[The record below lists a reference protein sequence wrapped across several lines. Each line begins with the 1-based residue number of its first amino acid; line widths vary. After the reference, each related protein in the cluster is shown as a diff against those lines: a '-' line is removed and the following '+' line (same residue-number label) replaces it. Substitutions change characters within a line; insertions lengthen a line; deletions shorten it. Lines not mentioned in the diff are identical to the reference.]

1 MVRKLSIRTKLKK
14 LRKRLKSPKQ
24 RWAWL
29 ATLHRLMLP
38 HVTYIGVTGSCAKTT
53 TTRLIGTVLERAG
66 QCRTKDDNGITH
78 VSRNVLSVGL
88 FTRFCIQE
96 VSGEQ
101 RGRIRVQTR
110 ILRPQIGVVTNIG
123 GDHYKSFRSLEA
135 TAKEKG
141 RLVEDLPRRG
151 IAILNADDPNVINM
165 QKRTRARVV
174 TFGLSPGADV
184 RAAGISSNWPNRLAL
199 TVIHGN
205 ESVHIQTRLVGE
217 FWATSVLAAV
227 TCGVA
232 CGLDLRTCAEAIAT
246 VEPNLAR
253 YSVHQVP
260 AGPTFVFD
268 HKAPVWTIPHCLA
281 FLKSASASRKTVMFG
296 TLSDYAGSGGARYRR
311 VAREALEVADRVV
324 FVGSNAWYVEKLRQG
339 ELADKILAFRT
350 AFEASAY
357 FKEHVLLDELIMF
370 KGSMFVDHLERI
382 MLSQFEPVVCWR
394 EHCGKRIECPRC
406 PSYKHPYPPAFQ
418 AKSPMEIAIGR
429 DEGTQRRAQNQAGVE
444 PSPLRGNSRR

>member
-24 RWAWL
+24 RRAWL
-29 ATLHRLMLP
+29 ATLHRLTLP

-66 QCRTKDDNGITH
+66 QCRTKDDNGISH

-88 FTRFCIQE
+88 FTRFCVQE
-96 VSGEQ
+96 ISGEH

-110 ILRPQIGVVTNIG
+110 ILRPQVGVVTNVG
-123 GDHYKSFRSLEA
+123 GDHYKSFRNLEA

-151 IAILNADDPNVINM
+151 FAILNADDPNVINM

-174 TFGLSPGADV
+174 TFGLSPDADV
-184 RAAGISSNWPNRLAL
+184 RAAEISSNWPNRLVL
-199 TVIHGN
+199 TVTHRN
-205 ESVHIQTRLVGE
+205 ESVQIQTRLVGE
-217 FWATSVLAAV
+217 FWTTAVLASVA
-227 TCGVA
+227 CGIA
-232 CGLDLRTCAEAIAT
+232 CGLDLRTCAKAIAT
-246 VEPNLAR
+246 AEPNLAR

-260 AGPTFVFD
+260 GGPTFVFD

-281 FLKSASASRKTVMFG
+281 FLKGASAPRKTVIFG
-296 TLSDYAGSGGARYRR
+296 NLSDYAGSGGQRYRR
-311 VAREALEVADRVV
+311 TARAALEVADRVV
-324 FVGSNAWYVEKLRQG
+324 FVGSNSSYVNKLRQG
-339 ELADKILAFRT
+339 ELAERVFTFRT

-357 FKEHVLLDELIMF
+357 FKEHVLPDELIMI

-382 MLSQFEPVVCWR
+382 MLSQFEPVVCWM
-394 EHCGKRIECPRC
+394 EHCGKKLVCSHCQDYTRAHPPVFPAEAPIEVAGTEPRTL
-406 PSYKHPYPPAFQ
+406 A
-418 AKSPMEIAIGR
+418 
-429 DEGTQRRAQNQAGVE
+429 
-444 PSPLRGNSRR
+444 